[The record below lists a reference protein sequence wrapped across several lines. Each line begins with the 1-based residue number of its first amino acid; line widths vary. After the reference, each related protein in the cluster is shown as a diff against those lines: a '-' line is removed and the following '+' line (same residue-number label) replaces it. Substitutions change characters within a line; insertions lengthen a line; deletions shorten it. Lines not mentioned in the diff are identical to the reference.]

1 LVQSGVQR
9 AIGSDLRRFLG
20 HALGNRI
27 KAAAAGLS
35 VTAILQSSTATGLMI
50 ASFASAGFVALVP
63 ALAVMLGANVGTTL
77 IVQALSFDV
86 SRPSPLLLLGG
97 VAMFRT
103 GGARTRDI
111 GRVAIG
117 LGLMLIALS
126 QLLAIVTPYEDIP
139 SLRIL
144 MGAIAT
150 DRLISVGFGALLA
163 WAAHSS
169 VAVALLVMSFAEKG
183 VIPLNAALAL
193 IIGANIGTAVN
204 PLIEGARGGDAA
216 GRRVVV
222 GNVVMRLAGAAIAL
236 PLLTPIGVGLV
247 QIEPSFSRAG
257 RRFSHGVQ
265 LRSCAGVPA
274 ASRSPG
280 ARARA
285 TDASARRRRR
295 PWKAALS
302 RRRGAG
308 DAVDRP
314 RSRRQRSAADGR
326 RPRFDD

>member
-1 LVQSGVQR
+1 
-9 AIGSDLRRFLG
+9 
-20 HALGNRI
+20 
-27 KAAAAGLS
+27 
-35 VTAILQSSTATGLMI
+35 MI
-50 ASFASAGFVALVP
+50 ASFAGAGFVALVP

-77 IVQALSFDV
+77 IVQVLSFDV
-86 SRPSPLLLLGG
+86 SRLSPLLLLAG

-117 LGLMLIALS
+117 LGLMLIALP
-126 QLLAIVTPYEDIP
+126 QLLEIITPYEDVP

-150 DRLISVGFGALLA
+150 DRLISVAFGALLA

-169 VAVALLVMSFAEKG
+169 VAVALLVMSFTEKG

-193 IIGANIGTAVN
+193 IIGANIGTALN

-222 GNVVMRLAGAAIAL
+222 GNVVTPPRRRRNRIAAPDADRYRPGPDRAEFL
-236 PLLTPIGVGLV
+236 
-247 QIEPSFSRAG
+247 SRG
-257 RRFSHGVQ
+257 RRLSHRVQ
-265 LRSCAGVPA
+265 CRSRSCVSA
-274 ASRSPG
+274 APRSPG
-280 ARARA
+280 ARPR
-285 TDASARRRRR
+285 TPDASAPRRRR
-295 PWKAALS
+295 PCKAALS

-308 DAVDRP
+308 DPFDRHW
-314 RSRRQRSAADGR
+314 SRRDER
-326 RPRFDD
+326 RCGWSTSSIR